1 MRQGCH
7 GARLVVEIVTD
18 AQQRVYAFVRQYLAD
33 HGYAPTV
40 REVQQGIGYGS
51 TSTAHLHIKA
61 LVSLGYLAGSG
72 RTLRLGW
79 KGQDAGIAG

>member
-1 MRQGCH
+1 MT
-7 GARLVVEIVTD
+7 E
-18 AQQRVYAFVRQYLAD
+18 AQRRVYEFVAAYL
-33 HGYAPTV
+33 HEHSYAPTV

-79 KGQDAGIAG
+79 KGQDAGVAG